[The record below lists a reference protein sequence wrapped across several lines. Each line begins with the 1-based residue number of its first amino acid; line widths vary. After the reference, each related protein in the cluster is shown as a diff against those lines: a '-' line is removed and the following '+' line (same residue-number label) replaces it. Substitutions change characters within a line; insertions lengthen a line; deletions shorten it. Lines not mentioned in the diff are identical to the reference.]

1 MAGHRI
7 ARRLRLVAPTS
18 VWIGIDLGQERHAV
32 AVLSPDGRLLARF
45 WMTNARSGFEQLMER
60 ARGFSTTCDG
70 APVVIGMEATN
81 HYWETL
87 VDFLDEHDLAWR
99 LINPFTAK
107 RHREGA
113 DLARTKHDRRDALQL
128 AEMLRIGYFTET
140 KRLPPA
146 YAALRRAFHEHV
158 RLADARAQQQILIR
172 HALEGVFPELR
183 RACRAAV
190 QSEAVRSVLRTGLTP
205 REIAALSE
213 TEFIARVRTHF
224 HGKRLFCGKLRAL
237 YAACQETVGSLLGA
251 QAAMAE
257 IRRCLATFDHLE
269 AQLAEVDSEIDAA
282 LSLIPIS
289 RHLFTVPGL
298 GRITVA
304 GLLAE
309 IGPIEWYTSGKQL
322 VKLAGLHPGQRDSGR
337 RVGTRGR
344 LSKQGRVLLRRV
356 AFMAA
361 LSCLVHNPVLR
372 ARHQALTIR
381 PGRPLTRMVALGAA
395 MNKLL
400 LWVFAL
406 LHHERDWD
414 PAYQWQPSQKEVIAL
429 VS

>member
-32 AVLSPDGRLLARF
+32 AVLSPDGCLLARF
-45 WMTNARSGFEQLMER
+45 WMVNALTGFQQLVER
-60 ARGFSTTCDG
+60 ARGFSGVCNG

-87 VDFLDEHDLAWR
+87 VDFLDEHGLAWR

-113 DLARTKHDRRDALQL
+113 DLARTKHDRRDAMQL

-183 RACRAAV
+183 RACRAGV

-205 REIAALSE
+205 RQIAALSE
-213 TEFIARVRTHF
+213 AEFVERVRAHF

-237 YAACQETVGSLLGA
+237 YFACQETVGSTLGA
-251 QAAMAE
+251 EAAMAE

-269 AQLAEVDSEIDAA
+269 AQLAEVDAELDAA
-282 LSLIPIS
+282 LVLIPIS
-289 RHLFTVPGL
+289 RHLFTMPGL

-309 IGPIEWYTSGKQL
+309 IDWYASCKQL
-322 VKLAGLHPGQRDSGR
+322 VKLAGLHPGQHDSGR
-337 RVGTRGR
+337 RMGTRGR
-344 LSKQGRVLLRRV
+344 LAKQGRVLLRRV

-361 LSCLVHNPVLR
+361 LSCLVHNPLLR
-372 ARHQALTIR
+372 TRHHALTTR
-381 PGRPLTRMVALGAA
+381 AARPLARMVALGAA

-406 LHHERDWD
+406 LHQQRDWD
-414 PAYQWQPSQKEVIAL
+414 PLHEWQPTRKEVVAQA
-429 VS
+429 S

>member
-45 WMTNARSGFEQLMER
+45 WMANALSGFQQLVER
-60 ARGFSTTCDG
+60 ARGFSGVCSG

-87 VDFLDEHDLAWR
+87 VDFLDEHGLAWR

-113 DLARTKHDRRDALQL
+113 DLARTKHDRRDAMQL

-183 RACRAAV
+183 RACRAGV

-205 REIAALSE
+205 RQIAALSE
-213 TEFIARVRTHF
+213 AEFVERVRAHF
-224 HGKRLFCGKLRAL
+224 HGKRLFCCKLRAL
-237 YAACQETVGSLLGA
+237 YAACRETVGSTLGSE
-251 QAAMAE
+251 AAMAE

-269 AQLAEVDSEIDAA
+269 VQLAEVDAELDVA
-282 LSLIPIS
+282 LVLIPIS
-289 RHLFTVPGL
+289 RHLFTMPGL

-309 IGPIEWYTSGKQL
+309 IGPIEWYTSGK
-322 VKLAGLHPGQRDSGR
+322 
-337 RVGTRGR
+337 
-344 LSKQGRVLLRRV
+344 
-356 AFMAA
+356 
-361 LSCLVHNPVLR
+361 
-372 ARHQALTIR
+372 
-381 PGRPLTRMVALGAA
+381 
-395 MNKLL
+395 
-400 LWVFAL
+400 
-406 LHHERDWD
+406 
-414 PAYQWQPSQKEVIAL
+414 
-429 VS
+429 

>member
-32 AVLSPDGRLLARF
+32 AVLSPDGCLLARF
-45 WMTNARSGFEQLMER
+45 WMVNALSGFQQLVER
-60 ARGFSTTCDG
+60 ARGFSGVCNG

-87 VDFLDEHDLAWR
+87 VDFLDEHGLAWR

-113 DLARTKHDRRDALQL
+113 DLARTKHDRRDAMQL

-183 RACRAAV
+183 RACRAGV

-205 REIAALSE
+205 RQIAALSVA
-213 TEFIARVRTHF
+213 EFVERVRAHF

-237 YAACQETVGSLLGA
+237 YSACQETVGSTLGSE
-251 QAAMAE
+251 AAMAE

-269 AQLAEVDSEIDAA
+269 AQLAEVDAELDAA
-282 LSLIPIS
+282 LVLIPIS
-289 RHLFTVPGL
+289 RHLFTMPGL

-322 VKLAGLHPGQRDSGR
+322 VKLAGLHPGQHDSGR
-337 RVGTRGR
+337 RTGTRGR
-344 LSKQGRVLLRRV
+344 LAKQGRVLLRRV

-361 LSCLVHNPVLR
+361 LSCLVHNPLLR
-372 ARHQALTIR
+372 TRHHALTTR
-381 PGRPLTRMVALGAA
+381 AARPLARMVALGAA

-406 LHHERDWD
+406 LHQQRDWD
-414 PAYQWQPSQKEVIAL
+414 PLHEWQPTRKEVVAQA
-429 VS
+429 S